1 MTTQIE
7 DRVADE
13 LARAVERRLATTVR
27 LDDLDVGFRRN
38 VDLSGVGAPA
48 ERHDRRMLE
57 EHDRVGDRA
66 LRHRRGQRSLETPGF
81 PVRNEAKVE
90 KVRPAAHP
98 LTLATTCKA
107 ASDMKVTLMIADFA
121 RVANG
126 KLDVIGGG
134 WSMMNAQGPFGFFVA
149 ALFQIPWDQ
158 TNAKHTFKLEL
169 LDADGQGVPIPSG
182 ETVRAEGEFEVGRP
196 AGLRP
201 GTPVDAPLVVP
212 FGPLELEEGRYELR
226 LTIDDET
233 KEDWFV
239 AFTVRHAAAQAG

>member
-1 MTTQIE
+1 
-7 DRVADE
+7 
-13 LARAVERRLATTVR
+13 
-27 LDDLDVGFRRN
+27 
-38 VDLSGVGAPA
+38 
-48 ERHDRRMLE
+48 
-57 EHDRVGDRA
+57 
-66 LRHRRGQRSLETPGF
+66 
-81 PVRNEAKVE
+81 
-90 KVRPAAHP
+90 
-98 LTLATTCKA
+98 
-107 ASDMKVTLMIADFA
+107 MIADFA

-169 LDADGQGVPIPSG
+169 LDADGQVFRSRAARPSRG
-182 ETVRAEGEFEVGRP
+182 RRVRGRP
-196 AGLRP
+196 AG
-201 GTPVDAPLVVP
+201 GAEAGNPVDAPLVVP

-239 AFTVRHAAAQAG
+239 AFTVRHAAAPG

>member
-1 MTTQIE
+1 LQ
-7 DRVADE
+7 VSAD
-13 LARAVERRLATTVR
+13 LQS
-27 LDDLDVGFRRN
+27 FR
-38 VDLSGVGAPA
+38 GV
-48 ERHDRRMLE
+48 
-57 EHDRVGDRA
+57 
-66 LRHRRGQRSLETPGF
+66 
-81 PVRNEAKVE
+81 
-90 KVRPAAHP
+90 
-98 LTLATTCKA
+98 
-107 ASDMKVTLMIADFA
+107 KVTLMIADFA

-158 TNAKHTFKLEL
+158 TNAKHKFRLEL
-169 LDADGQGVPIPSG
+169 LDADGRGVPIPSG

-212 FGPLELEEGRYELR
+212 FGPLELDEGRYELR

-233 KEDWFV
+233 KEDWFL
-239 AFTVRHAAAQAG
+239 AFTVRHAAAPA